1 VPAPANLFARE
12 RLTPSAIG
20 LAWVLVLLAYLYQGI
35 VPAFNADDIMQM
47 QNQQDTLGI
56 LKAGRW
62 GYYFVFGV
70 LMHNDPLPL
79 LSTVLGTVCL
89 VGSAVLAARLLAFQF
104 AAAALVF
111 ILIASISVYYGD
123 LFSYDSTRLAFPF
136 GNLLAIGGLYGFFR
150 GQRAAGVVLLALAP
164 AFYPVASELAAAVL
178 VAVAIRR
185 LAWPQGDTQG
195 DTRTLLSAA
204 TALLASLVLY
214 MLVTRVVYA
223 ALGLELNG
231 RTRLDPLA
239 AIHRFHDILDLFR
252 THSMPLLATAGGRY
266 LPWPIVLC
274 ASGLGVAA
282 AALTILLAY
291 RRRGAAA
298 AALAAGLNA
307 ALLVTP
313 YALIFASGGD
323 DTPFSPRALYAFS
336 TIHGVWGA
344 TLLDAALPG
353 APVSRRARISAIL
366 VAAAA
371 GLIVIGSAARITEG
385 AFDEYLASQSDLLA
399 TNRIISRI
407 DTMLAQ
413 TPNPSPAEIP
423 IAVVAARPFLAG
435 PRGAV
440 ATSRQSPW
448 SREWIFHLVDRR
460 FRWVTGDAWF
470 AAQQAAQ
477 SHGDW
482 PAADSVFWRD
492 GVVVIVINK

>member
-1 VPAPANLFARE
+1 MPARLFAGE

-47 QNQQDTLGI
+47 QNPQDALEI
-56 LKAGRW
+56 IKEGRW
-62 GYYFVFGV
+62 GYYFIFGV
-70 LMHNDPLPL
+70 LMHTDPLPL

-89 VGSAVLAARLLAFQF
+89 VGSAVLAARLLAFRF

-111 ILIASISVYYGD
+111 ILVASISIYYGD

-136 GNLLAIGGLYGFFR
+136 GNLLAIAGLYGFFR
-150 GQRAAGVVLLALAP
+150 GQRAVGIVLLALAP
-164 AFYPVASELAAAVL
+164 GFYPVASELAAAVL

-185 LAWPQGDTQG
+185 LAWPQGDTSAV
-195 DTRTLLSAA
+195 LSAA
-204 TALLASLVLY
+204 AALLASLVLY
-214 MLVTRVVYA
+214 MLVTHVAYA

-239 AIHRFHDILDLFR
+239 AIHRFHEVLDLFR
-252 THSMPLLATAGGRY
+252 THSMPLLARAGGRY

-274 ASGLGVAA
+274 ASCLFVAA
-282 AALTILLAY
+282 AALTILQAY

-336 TIHGVWGA
+336 TIHAVWGA
-344 TLLDAALPG
+344 TLFDAALPG
-353 APVSRRARISAIL
+353 VPVSRRARITAVL
-366 VAAAA
+366 VVAAA
-371 GLIVIGSAARITEG
+371 GLIVIGSAARITEA

-435 PRGAV
+435 PRGTV
-440 ATSRQSPW
+440 ATSRQLPW

-460 FRWVTGDAWF
+460 FRWVTGDAYL

-492 GVVVIVINK
+492 GVVVVVINK

>member
-1 VPAPANLFARE
+1 MPASASLFARE

-35 VPAFNADDIMQM
+35 IPAFNGDDIMQM
-47 QNQQDTLGI
+47 QNPQDTLGI

-89 VGSAVLAARLLAFQF
+89 VGSAVLAAQMLAFRF

-111 ILIASISVYYGD
+111 VLIASISVYYGD
-123 LFSYDSTRLAFPF
+123 LFSFDSTRLAFPF
-136 GNLLAIGGLYGFFR
+136 GNLLAIAGLNGLFR
-150 GQRAAGVVLLALAP
+150 GQRAAGVMLLVLAP

-185 LAWPQGDTQG
+185 LAWPQGDTS
-195 DTRTLLSAA
+195 TLLWAA
-204 TALLASLVLY
+204 AALLASLVLY
-214 MLVTRVVYA
+214 MLVTRVAYA
-223 ALGLELNG
+223 ALGFELNG

-239 AIHRFHDILDLFR
+239 AIHRFHDIFDLFR
-252 THSMPLLATAGGRY
+252 THSVPLLAAAGGRY

-274 ASGLGVAA
+274 ASGLGFAA
-282 AALTILLAY
+282 AALTILAAY

-298 AALAAGLNA
+298 AALATGLNA

-336 TIHGVWGA
+336 TIHAVWGA

-353 APVSRRARISAIL
+353 APVSRGGRTTAIV

-371 GLIVIGSAARITEG
+371 ALMVIASAARITES
-385 AFDEYLASQSDLLA
+385 AFDEYLAGQSDLLA

-413 TPNPSPAEIP
+413 TPDPALAEIP
-423 IAVVAARPFLAG
+423 IAVVAAKPFLAG

-460 FRWVTGDAWF
+460 FRWVTGDAYL

-492 GVVVIVINK
+492 GVVVVVINK

>member
-1 VPAPANLFARE
+1 MPSPATSLFARE

-20 LAWVLVLLAYLYQGI
+20 VAWVLVLLAYLYQGI
-35 VPAFNADDIMQM
+35 MPAFNADDIMQM
-47 QNQQDTLGI
+47 QNQQDTLEI

-70 LMHNDPLPL
+70 LMHADPLPL
-79 LSTVLGTVCL
+79 LSTVLGTACL
-89 VGSAVLAARLLAFQF
+89 VGSAVLAARLLAFRF
-104 AAAALVF
+104 AAATVCF
-111 ILIASISVYYGD
+111 ILLASISVYYGD

-136 GNLLAIGGLYGFFR
+136 GNLLAIAGLYGFFR
-150 GQRAAGVVLLALAP
+150 GQRVAGVVLLTLAP

-185 LAWPQGDTQG
+185 LAWPHGETG
-195 DTRTLLSAA
+195 TLLWAA
-204 TALLASLVLY
+204 AALLASLVLY
-214 MLVTRVVYA
+214 MLVTRVAYA
-223 ALGLELNG
+223 ALGLELND
-231 RTRLDPLA
+231 RTRVDSLA

-252 THSMPLLATAGGRY
+252 THSMPLLAPAGGRY
-266 LPWPIVLC
+266 LPRPIALC
-274 ASGLGVAA
+274 ASGLGVVA
-282 AALTILLAY
+282 AALTIWAAY
-291 RRRGAAA
+291 RRRGAAV
-298 AALAAGLNA
+298 AALASGLNA

-313 YALIFASGGD
+313 YALIFASGGN

-353 APVSRRARISAIL
+353 ALVSRQARLTAIL

-371 GLIVIGSAARITEG
+371 SLIVIASAGRITEG
-385 AFDEYLASQSDLLA
+385 TFDEYLAGQSDLLA

-413 TPNPSPAEIP
+413 TTDPSRAEIP
-423 IAVVAARPFLAG
+423 IAVIAANPFQAG
-435 PRGAV
+435 PRGAIP
-440 ATSRQSPW
+440 TSRQLPW

-460 FRWVTGDAWF
+460 FHWVTGDAYL

-482 PAADSVFWRD
+482 PAADSVFWHN
-492 GVVVIVINK
+492 GVVVVVLNK

>member
-1 VPAPANLFARE
+1 MPATATTLFARE
-12 RLTPSAIG
+12 QLTPSTIG

-47 QNQQDTLGI
+47 QNQQDTLEI

-70 LMHNDPLPL
+70 LMHADPLPL
-79 LSTVLGTVCL
+79 LSTVLGTACL
-89 VGSAVLAARLLAFQF
+89 VGSAVLAARLLAFRF
-104 AAAALVF
+104 AAAAVCF
-111 ILIASISVYYGD
+111 ILLASISVYYGD

-136 GNLLAIGGLYGFFR
+136 GNLLAIAGLDAFFR
-150 GQRAAGVVLLALAP
+150 GQRAAGIMLLALAP

-185 LAWPQGDTQG
+185 LAWPLGYTS
-195 DTRTLLSAA
+195 TLLWAA
-204 TALLASLVLY
+204 AALLASLVLY
-214 MLVTRVVYA
+214 MLVTRAAYA

-239 AIHRFHDILDLFR
+239 AIHRFRDILDLFR
-252 THSMPLLATAGGRY
+252 THSVPLLATAGGRY
-266 LPWPIVLC
+266 LPRPIALC
-274 ASGLGVAA
+274 ASGLGAAA
-282 AALTILLAY
+282 AALTILSAY
-291 RRRGAAA
+291 RRGGGAA
-298 AALAAGLNA
+298 AALAVGLNA
-307 ALLVTP
+307 VLLVTP
-313 YALIFASGGD
+313 YALIFASGGE

-336 TIHGVWGA
+336 TIHAVWGA
-344 TLLDAALPG
+344 TVLDAALPG
-353 APVSRRARISAIL
+353 APVSRPARLTAIL

-371 GLIVIGSAARITEG
+371 GLIVIASAARITEG
-385 AFDEYLASQSDLLA
+385 AFDEYLAGQSDLLA

-413 TPNPSPAEIP
+413 TPNPSLAEIP
-423 IAVVAARPFLAG
+423 IAVVAAKPFQAG

-440 ATSRQSPW
+440 PTSRQLPW

-460 FRWVTGDAWF
+460 FHWVTGDAYF

-482 PAADSVFWRD
+482 PAADSVFWHD
-492 GVVVIVINK
+492 GVVVVVINK